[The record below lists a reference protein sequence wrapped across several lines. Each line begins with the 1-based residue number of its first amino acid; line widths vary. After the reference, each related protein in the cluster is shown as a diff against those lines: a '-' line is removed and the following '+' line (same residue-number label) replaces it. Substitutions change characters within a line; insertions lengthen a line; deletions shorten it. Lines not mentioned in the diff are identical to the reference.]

1 MISPGKTCR
10 RFTLR
15 LASVFL
21 ILMTTTLVVGT
32 RSPIVSWLTNPGIAT
47 ADTPSTLGYEF
58 SFIVPPNL
66 DTASVYVYVSSAES
80 GTGTWQI
87 GSGSTTSFNLT
98 ANQATT
104 LTIGTNS
111 SANLAS
117 PQSSTDTTIS
127 GKMIRITTTVPAS
140 VYADNNSMYT
150 SDATVIIPNAYL
162 GTEYYALAMKS
173 ESNWPSRVSVLAI
186 EDGTTISVTPK
197 TVLGARAAGT
207 TYTVS
212 LNAGQT
218 YSVGSG
224 SSGADVTGT
233 RITSTKAVAVFS
245 SNDCFNGSTYFPY
258 TSRNQRGACDVLFEQ
273 NPPVDA
279 WGKNFI
285 TNGFADKNNGGTPV
299 KILAKEANTVVSVN
313 GSTVA
318 TLGAGEYYQYNYFES
333 ASSTGTATNS
343 GLFISATKSVLVG
356 VFMRGG
362 SKYGSSNQTGDPAMA
377 YLAPFEQNLNEY
389 TVVSA
394 TGNSAQLLNVTI
406 PKSALSSLRI
416 DGVAPSQSSPNSFV
430 DFTAN
435 GTVWSL
441 GQIITTTGSHNL
453 RADQAFSVMVYG
465 ANSANSYAYTGGQ
478 SLAPIALVDS
488 ITLQTNGNYSGDVG
502 QEVCIQVN
510 VLDANGA
517 ALPGVR
523 VDGSIS
529 GVNSA
534 TALVGTSNNQGV
546 ASLCYESSLA
556 GTDTIT
562 LSSNGRSA
570 TTQVTWTVVI
580 PNISY
585 SPDSLSIVSGSA
597 MPTIS
602 PTNSGSPV
610 DTWTISPSLPSGLS
624 LNSSSGSISGTPTAT
639 ISQTNFTITATNT
652 AGSDTAVVALE
663 VTAAA
668 VLPTIDYSAS
678 YSLTLDQQMTTITPT
693 TSGTYP
699 TWSLTGTLPIGL
711 SFNSQNGQ
719 ISGTPSRLKSST
731 SYTVTATNAQ
741 GSTSDTFSISV
752 VASLPDISYSPNSA
766 NFVANSVISP
776 MLPSNSGSPAS
787 SWSISPALPAG
798 LSFNAATGQ
807 ISGTPTATSA
817 STTYTV
823 TATNS
828 AGSDTTT
835 VDLSVAASL
844 AAPNISY
851 SLSNLSLTEN
861 SAMSSLL
868 PTNTGGAAS
877 SWSISPSPPSGILF
891 NTTSGRI
898 SGTATTSL
906 AGTTFTITAINS
918 TGSDTFVIT
927 ISVTGALASPAI
939 SYTSSSLNLTVGS
952 TMTSLSPTNAG
963 GAASS
968 WSVSPSLP
976 SGLSLDTS
984 TGVLS
989 GTPTAISSLATYVVT
1004 ATNATGSDNFSIDIA
1019 VAAASTTTSSTTTTT
1034 AAPQS
1039 SPPVQSTTTTTSIA
1053 TVTNTTTSTIAVTTT
1068 TQPRR
1073 RPPNA
1078 PVRSTTTT
1086 VRPTTRTTTSTIQQR
1101 PVSTSTTVVRPIT
1114 TVRPIVVTTTTTT
1127 ISKPL
1132 PLSTTSTVTR
1142 QAQTTTTTVKQSTTT
1157 ALTNQELLTKIS
1169 TDENNVFN
1177 LAYPVYVNGE
1187 LPNPRAGQPIA
1198 IQTGPAEP
1206 VNVLV
1211 INDQVLQMA
1220 TIGTSLRIN
1229 VLDDEG
1235 NVLPV
1240 GANGAIVVN
1249 RNNTFVV
1256 SGSGWSPGTE
1266 MVAWIFSTPQKIGT
1280 IPVPD
1285 DGEYSTEMNLPVALD
1300 IGEHTIQVNGITS
1313 DGSVRSL
1320 SVEVLYLG
1328 DTETSQRDESDIRFW
1343 QRLNFWIL
1351 VFCALVAMVSS
1362 WWLIFNRRRR
1372 RSE

>member
-1 MISPGKTCR
+1 
-10 RFTLR
+10 
-15 LASVFL
+15 
-21 ILMTTTLVVGT
+21 
-32 RSPIVSWLTNPGIAT
+32 
-47 ADTPSTLGYEF
+47 
-58 SFIVPPNL
+58 
-66 DTASVYVYVSSAES
+66 
-80 GTGTWQI
+80 
-87 GSGSTTSFNLT
+87 
-98 ANQATT
+98 
-104 LTIGTNS
+104 
-111 SANLAS
+111 
-117 PQSSTDTTIS
+117 
-127 GKMIRITTTVPAS
+127 
-140 VYADNNSMYT
+140 
-150 SDATVIIPNAYL
+150 
-162 GTEYYALAMKS
+162 
-173 ESNWPSRVSVLAI
+173 
-186 EDGTTISVTPK
+186 
-197 TVLGARAAGT
+197 
-207 TYTVS
+207 
-212 LNAGQT
+212 
-218 YSVGSG
+218 
-224 SSGADVTGT
+224 
-233 RITSTKAVAVFS
+233 
-245 SNDCFNGSTYFPY
+245 
-258 TSRNQRGACDVLFEQ
+258 
-273 NPPVDA
+273 
-279 WGKNFI
+279 
-285 TNGFADKNNGGTPV
+285 
-299 KILAKEANTVVSVN
+299 
-313 GSTVA
+313 
-318 TLGAGEYYQYNYFES
+318 
-333 ASSTGTATNS
+333 
-343 GLFISATKSVLVG
+343 
-356 VFMRGG
+356 
-362 SKYGSSNQTGDPAMA
+362 
-377 YLAPFEQNLNEY
+377 
-389 TVVSA
+389 
-394 TGNSAQLLNVTI
+394 
-406 PKSALSSLRI
+406 
-416 DGVAPSQSSPNSFV
+416 
-430 DFTAN
+430 
-435 GTVWSL
+435 
-441 GQIITTTGSHNL
+441 
-453 RADQAFSVMVYG
+453 
-465 ANSANSYAYTGGQ
+465 
-478 SLAPIALVDS
+478 
-488 ITLQTNGNYSGDVG
+488 
-502 QEVCIQVN
+502 
-510 VLDANGA
+510 
-517 ALPGVR
+517 
-523 VDGSIS
+523 
-529 GVNSA
+529 
-534 TALVGTSNNQGV
+534 
-546 ASLCYESSLA
+546 
-556 GTDTIT
+556 
-562 LSSNGRSA
+562 
-570 TTQVTWTVVI
+570 
-580 PNISY
+580 
-585 SPDSLSIVSGSA
+585 
-597 MPTIS
+597 
-602 PTNSGSPV
+602 
-610 DTWTISPSLPSGLS
+610 
-624 LNSSSGSISGTPTAT
+624 
-639 ISQTNFTITATNT
+639 
-652 AGSDTAVVALE
+652 
-663 VTAAA
+663 
-668 VLPTIDYSAS
+668 
-678 YSLTLDQQMTTITPT
+678 
-693 TSGTYP
+693 
-699 TWSLTGTLPIGL
+699 
-711 SFNSQNGQ
+711 
-719 ISGTPSRLKSST
+719 
-731 SYTVTATNAQ
+731 
-741 GSTSDTFSISV
+741 
-752 VASLPDISYSPNSA
+752 
-766 NFVANSVISP
+766 
-776 MLPSNSGSPAS
+776 
-787 SWSISPALPAG
+787 
-798 LSFNAATGQ
+798 
-807 ISGTPTATSA
+807 
-817 STTYTV
+817 
-823 TATNS
+823 
-828 AGSDTTT
+828 
-835 VDLSVAASL
+835 
-844 AAPNISY
+844 
-851 SLSNLSLTEN
+851 
-861 SAMSSLL
+861 MSSLL

-906 AGTTFTITAINS
+906 AGTTFTITATNS